1 MFGRSLFALM
11 IVGMGLFILTIML
24 GPISKQVNE
33 LRTDAQTDTGLA
45 CTTGAAE
52 TSCTVTLTNKSAYEP
67 SAPNWVVTETSP
79 GSSDKTS
86 SSILDSNLES
96 VTISSLSNNTSYV
109 FTVEYFKVNAEVQS
123 ATNLDSVLK
132 RWNLLLV
139 VGLMAVLVV
148 GVGFSYNYARA

>member
-1 MFGRSLFALM
+1 MFGRSLFSLM
-11 IVGMGLFILTIML
+11 IVGMGFFILTIML

-52 TSCTVTLTNKSAYEP
+52 TSCTATLSNQSAYEP
-67 SAPNWVVTETSP
+67 TAPNWTVTETSP

-86 SSILDSNLES
+86 SSTLDSNLTS
-96 VTISSLSNNTSYV
+96 VTISGLSNRTSYV
-109 FTVEYFKVNAEVQS
+109 FSIEYFKVNAEVNS

-132 RWNLLLV
+132 RWNLLMV
-139 VGLMAVLVV
+139 VGLMAILVV
-148 GVGFSYNYARA
+148 GVGFSYNYAKA